1 MKIFLSVFL
10 ATVAMVSS
18 QGYNYQQLPQQQ
30 AVQYQ
35 QPSQYYGQQPLVM
48 QITPSIQ
55 LPSNSLNTPPVSVPA
70 FLVQPQIK
78 TQQPYRSPRPSV
90 PRFKKPVVSKS
101 FFIHSA
107 PEETEEE
114 LQGELSQLTQQ
125 PRKHYNVLF
134 IKSPSQTNKA
144 AALNFANSLNEEKT
158 VVYVLSKKTTAA
170 DLQDAVQNAPQ
181 KTIKPEVFFIKYR
194 TPEEALNAQ
203 RQIQSQ
209 YDTLG
214 GSSTISDEGFAQ
226 VTSVIGSL
234 DPQVQEEEIA
244 PSQNYEEVSDNSVSN
259 NNGYLPPQY

>member
-10 ATVAMVSS
+10 ASVAMVSS
-18 QGYNYQQLPQQQ
+18 QGYNYHTQPQSLQFQQQ
-30 AVQYQ
+30 QH
-35 QPSQYYGQQPLVM
+35 QYYPQQPLVM
-48 QITPSIQ
+48 QITPSVQ
-55 LPSNSLNTPPVSVPA
+55 LPSNSVNQLPVAPQA
-70 FLVQPQIK
+70 FISQPQIK
-78 TQQPYRSPRPSV
+78 NQQSYRSSRPSI
-90 PRFKKPVVSKS
+90 PRIRKPIVSKS

-114 LQGELSQLTQQ
+114 VQEELSQLSQQ

-144 AALNFANSLNEEKT
+144 AALNFAKSLNEEKT
-158 VVYVLSKKTTAA
+158 VVYVLTKKTTAA
-170 DLQDAVQNAPQ
+170 DLQEAVRDAPQ

-194 TPEEALNAQ
+194 TPEEAANAQ

-234 DPQVQEEEIA
+234 DPQTQEEDI
-244 PSQNYEEVSDNSVSN
+244 SQSQSYEDVSDNSLSN